1 MNACIQ
7 QPLHHRKR
15 TMAQISVPPFYKVV
29 GSGLLNKRKSCQ
41 SRQRRGVTLFLVA
54 SLVLCLLPACCSQ
67 SQPTGQTT
75 PEAPNTPKDRP
86 EIENLGIP
94 SLTAGGS
101 KEKLHSAEEN
111 TRGSPVWSR
120 DTTALFSI
128 PPSQENGDDS
138 TRESTGQRDKTAAA
152 DTGNPNVLIVCGRS
166 TCDKRALENA
176 AREAMERAANDRYRY
191 KTQGVNG
198 DFGNPDKVFQG
209 QSQGPEN
216 PQAGARKN
224 TEEVWAQTGSQPFHV
239 SLFYGEELRK
249 LTDEHAEGETRRQRV
264 VDGAA
269 DPSKRNDPLRS
280 EADDQTAKAE
290 ENQGNTHSGSDTRR
304 DAQTRERVQLSES
317 LEGAENRSP
326 PPQPGDRF
334 LSPSRK
340 FPTFAASGFPRP
352 DDSAS
357 ASATTSPLPSDA
369 STFQSSEG
377 HRSLR
382 LSPSRASAL
391 DKPAVDRTDGG
402 EEGTGKGSMPKPMHT
417 KHDFKGRSFHGSA
430 VTQVR
435 YVLWGN
441 SSQGS
446 DETATPSSFE
456 DEKSQPTSEE
466 ENKGEGK
473 VRKNVESV
481 CTVDGAT
488 LHHLSCEVI
497 RLHACYTVIDPHLL
511 ATYLREAPC
520 VESVGFDQ
528 QAAPCIVEEETKP
541 LFVPSLRPL
550 HDDSEPLTEFS
561 FPAVFSASDDTAGFR
576 ELVSDTW
583 VERRKELLGN
593 KGEDGIKREEENQP
607 EDPEDVEEEKHR
619 WRGPRDSSYAD
630 AWTKVVRRFKG
641 LPNDPLLLWLPQW
654 ELLNRVTGVD
664 ASLAWKRTKGGS
676 GSIEEQPANTIA
688 LVDFGFQLNHED
700 LWHKWWRNA
709 QVGAVT
715 GTAEWPDNCAD
726 GIDND
731 ENGYVDDC
739 FGFSFADSGGSQRSL
754 LGKHGTAVAS
764 HCCAGTNNALGV
776 ASVGWNLR
784 PMALRVDGSYSQI
797 AEAVNYAADK
807 GVKVINLSLGGPA
820 SPILRRMVEQADKRN
835 ITLVVAAGNH
845 RCDLGQIE
853 ERGCRSDDGSLKGYP
868 AAYSDTFLNMIS
880 VGATD
885 KEGRVASFTNFDSS
899 PAHDRI
905 QVMAPG
911 RELPSCSDGKDANN
925 EYLSMSGTSFASP
938 IVAAIVGL
946 LRLKRPDL
954 PPRAVRSLL
963 VNSCKVTDD
972 ASLAS
977 HCECGGVVSAERALK
992 LAGIGQDRAPEP
1004 QHKSAEAAQSEE

>member
-1 MNACIQ
+1 
-7 QPLHHRKR
+7 
-15 TMAQISVPPFYKVV
+15 
-29 GSGLLNKRKSCQ
+29 
-41 SRQRRGVTLFLVA
+41 
-54 SLVLCLLPACCSQ
+54 
-67 SQPTGQTT
+67 
-75 PEAPNTPKDRP
+75 
-86 EIENLGIP
+86 
-94 SLTAGGS
+94 
-101 KEKLHSAEEN
+101 
-111 TRGSPVWSR
+111 
-120 DTTALFSI
+120 
-128 PPSQENGDDS
+128 
-138 TRESTGQRDKTAAA
+138 
-152 DTGNPNVLIVCGRS
+152 
-166 TCDKRALENA
+166 
-176 AREAMERAANDRYRY
+176 MERAANDRYRY
-191 KTQGVNG
+191 KTQGING

-269 DPSKRNDPLRS
+269 DPSKRNDTLRS

-290 ENQGNTHSGSDTRR
+290 ENQGNTLSGSDTRR

-391 DKPAVDRTDGG
+391 DKPVVDRTDGG

-688 LVDFGFQLNHED
+688 LVDFGFQLSKDMYHED

-925 EYLSMSGTSFASP
+925 GERNQLERRESTHTLEKPFTLSYLASPFAYKMRAVAASVYPSLFAPSASAAGGTLCAVAAQVNETRFLPERQVESTRLSSTWAPTTLPGPTFSFLSSRGPFSAFLVFPASCGLSRLSLFPFLSLTVSTEACSPGVELGCFTDRGLGSRTGETLPSRRHQGTSISP
-938 IVAAIVGL
+938 SCSPWTPRACLRFSQLHAPRLLAACEAWKRSSSPLCGSL
-946 LRLKRPDL
+946 SFFSLRQNLRL
-954 PPRAVRSLL
+954 
-963 VNSCKVTDD
+963 
-972 ASLAS
+972 
-977 HCECGGVVSAERALK
+977 
-992 LAGIGQDRAPEP
+992 
-1004 QHKSAEAAQSEE
+1004 